1 MTRLRRVSIRRNR
14 ELRAGKRVHVQ
25 IEYLVIQLDIIS
37 RCLPGKAIGSPSR
50 ADLILPRILSL
61 EGNKSGDRETVELQ
75 QQRRLEASAGVR
87 ENLASACGQV
97 VQQPDFGCNG
107 AECPAVG
114 LVAVREERVLYLSRG
129 VVHPHAYHR

>member
-61 EGNKSGDRETVELQ
+61 EGNKSGDGASVSL
-75 QQRRLEASAGVR
+75 QQRRRPEPPPAVR
-87 ENLASACGQV
+87 ENLPAACGQV
-97 VQQPDFGCNG
+97 VQQPALGLTG
-107 AECPAVG
+107 A
-114 LVAVREERVLYLSRG
+114 
-129 VVHPHAYHR
+129 

>member
-87 ENLASACGQV
+87 ENQIGRASC
-97 VQQPDFGCNG
+97 
-107 AECPAVG
+107 
-114 LVAVREERVLYLSRG
+114 RERV
-129 VVHPHAYHR
+129 